1 MIHFFS
7 IRIIGR
13 QLFIGLSSLL
23 VYTSFIAGRKV
34 FKYPKL
40 TLFIATVL
48 IVYFL
53 FSGVLYEPLYN
64 VLVYLGYF
72 GTFLAG
78 ILYPYSFTS
87 VAATAILLIIAK
99 TQNVLYAGLV
109 ASFGALLS
117 DLAIFFFVKRSFG
130 DEVLRLSKE
139 PAIQRF
145 SRRIRPSIRAPLI
158 VAFASIL
165 IASPLPTE
173 IGIMLMTSVK
183 KISTKKFAVIVYAL
197 HVSAIYV
204 ILFIGSR
211 I

>member
-1 MIHFFS
+1 
-7 IRIIGR
+7 
-13 QLFIGLSSLL
+13 
-23 VYTSFIAGRKV
+23 V

-48 IVYFL
+48 LVYFL
-53 FSGVLYEPLYN
+53 FSGILYEPLHS

-78 ILYPYSFTS
+78 MLYPYSFTS

-99 TQNVLYAGLV
+99 TQTVLYAGLV

-130 DEVLRLSKE
+130 DEVQKLSKE
-139 PAIQRF
+139 PAIQRL
-145 SRRIRPSIRAPLI
+145 SKWIRPSVRVPL
-158 VAFASIL
+158 VVVLASIL

-173 IGIMLMTSVK
+173 IGIVLMTSVK
-183 KISTKKFAVIVYAL
+183 KVSIKKFAVIVYAL

-204 ILFIGSR
+204 ILLIGNSV
-211 I
+211 

>member
-1 MIHFFS
+1 
-7 IRIIGR
+7 
-13 QLFIGLSSLL
+13 
-23 VYTSFIAGRKV
+23 V

-40 TLFIATVL
+40 TLFIVTVL
-48 IVYFL
+48 LVYFL
-53 FSGVLYEPLYN
+53 FSGVLYGPLHN

-78 ILYPYSFTS
+78 VLYPYSFTS

-99 TQNVLYAGLV
+99 TQNLIYAGLV

-117 DLAIFFFVKRSFG
+117 DLAIFFFVKRGFG
-130 DEVLRLSKE
+130 DEVKKLAKE
-139 PAIQRF
+139 PAIQKLGK
-145 SRRIRPSIRAPLI
+145 RIRPSTRMPLV
-158 VAFASIL
+158 VALASIL

-183 KISTKKFAVIVYAL
+183 KISTRKFAVIVYIL
-197 HVSAIYV
+197 HVSAIYG
-204 ILFIGSR
+204 ILIIGKG

>member
-1 MIHFFS
+1 
-7 IRIIGR
+7 
-13 QLFIGLSSLL
+13 
-23 VYTSFIAGRKV
+23 V

-40 TLFIATVL
+40 SLFIVTVL
-48 IVYFL
+48 LVYFL
-53 FSGVLYEPLYN
+53 FSGVLYGPLHN

-78 ILYPYSFTS
+78 VLYPYSFTS

-99 TQNVLYAGLV
+99 TQNLLYAGLV

-117 DLAIFFFVKRSFG
+117 DLAIFFFVKRGFG
-130 DEVLRLSKE
+130 DEVQILAKE
-139 PAIQRF
+139 PAIQRLGK
-145 SRRIRPSIRAPLI
+145 RIRPSIRVPLV
-158 VAFASIL
+158 VALASVL

-183 KISTKKFAVIVYAL
+183 KISTRKFAVIVYVL

-204 ILFIGSR
+204 ILLIGKG

>member
-1 MIHFFS
+1 M
-7 IRIIGR
+7 
-13 QLFIGLSSLL
+13 
-23 VYTSFIAGRKV
+23 
-34 FKYPKL
+34 FKCPKL

-48 IVYFL
+48 VVYFL
-53 FSGVLYEPLYN
+53 FSGILYTPLHN

-78 ILYPYSFTS
+78 LLYPYSFTS

-99 TQNVLYAGLV
+99 TQNLLYAGLI

-117 DLAIFFFVKRSFG
+117 DLAIFFFVKRGFC
-130 DEVLRLSKE
+130 DEVLKLSKE
-139 PAIQRF
+139 PTIQRF
-145 SRRIRPSIRAPLI
+145 SRWIRPSFRAPLI
-158 VAFASIL
+158 VVLASIL

-183 KISTKKFAVIVYAL
+183 QISTRKFAVVVYAL

-204 ILFIGSR
+204 ILLVGNKI
-211 I
+211 

>member
-1 MIHFFS
+1 
-7 IRIIGR
+7 
-13 QLFIGLSSLL
+13 
-23 VYTSFIAGRKV
+23 V

-48 IVYFL
+48 LVYFL
-53 FSGVLYEPLYN
+53 FSGVLYEPLHN

-78 ILYPYSFTS
+78 VLYPYSFTS

-130 DEVLRLSKE
+130 DEVQRLSKE
-139 PAIQRF
+139 PAIQRL
-145 SRRIRPSIRAPLI
+145 SNWIRPSVRMPLV
-158 VAFASIL
+158 VALASIL

-173 IGIMLMTSVK
+173 IGIMLMASVK
-183 KISTKKFAVIVYAL
+183 KMSTKKFAVIVYVL

-204 ILFIGSR
+204 ILLIGNR
-211 I
+211 V

>member
-1 MIHFFS
+1 M
-7 IRIIGR
+7 
-13 QLFIGLSSLL
+13 
-23 VYTSFIAGRKV
+23 

-53 FSGVLYEPLYN
+53 FSGILYEPLHSA
-64 VLVYLGYF
+64 LVYLGYF

-78 ILYPYSFTS
+78 VLYPYSFTS

-99 TQNVLYAGLV
+99 TQDVLYAGLV
-109 ASFGALLS
+109 ASVGALLS

-130 DEVLRLSKE
+130 DEVQKLSKA
-139 PAIQRF
+139 PAVQALG
-145 SRRIRPSIRAPLI
+145 RRIPQSIRGPLL
-158 VAFASIL
+158 VALASVL

-173 IGIMLMTSVK
+173 IGILLMTSVRK
-183 KISTKKFAVIVYAL
+183 VSTRKFAVIVYVL

-204 ILFIGSR
+204 ILLIGGR
-211 I
+211 V

>member
-1 MIHFFS
+1 M
-7 IRIIGR
+7 
-13 QLFIGLSSLL
+13 
-23 VYTSFIAGRKV
+23 

-40 TLFIATVL
+40 TLFIASVL
-48 IVYFL
+48 LVYFL
-53 FSGVLYEPLYN
+53 FSGVLYEPLHN
-64 VLVYLGYF
+64 VLAYLDYF

-99 TQNVLYAGLV
+99 SQNVLYAGFV

-117 DLAIFFFVKRSFG
+117 DLAIFFLVKRGFC
-130 DEVLRLSKE
+130 DEVLKLSKE
-139 PAIQRF
+139 PAVQRL
-145 SRRIRPSIRAPLI
+145 SRMIHPSFRVPLL
-158 VAFASIL
+158 VALASVL

-173 IGIMLMTSVK
+173 IGIMLLSSVK
-183 KISTKKFAVIVYAL
+183 KMSTARFAVIVYVL

-204 ILFIGSR
+204 ILLVGNR

>member
-1 MIHFFS
+1 M
-7 IRIIGR
+7 
-13 QLFIGLSSLL
+13 
-23 VYTSFIAGRKV
+23 
-34 FKYPKL
+34 FKYPRL

-53 FSGVLYEPLYN
+53 FSGMLYAPLHN

-72 GTFLAG
+72 GSFLAG
-78 ILYPYSFTS
+78 LLYPYSFTS
-87 VAATAILLIIAK
+87 AAATAILLIIGQ

-117 DLAIFFFVKRSFG
+117 DLAIFFFVKCGFC
-130 DEVLRLSKE
+130 DEVQRLSKE
-139 PAIQRF
+139 NAVQRL
-145 SRRIRPSIRAPLI
+145 SQMIRPSIRVPLL
-158 VAFASIL
+158 VALASIL

-173 IGIMLMTSVK
+173 IGIMLMSSVK
-183 KISTKKFAVIVYAL
+183 KMSTARFAVIVYVL

-204 ILFIGSR
+204 ILVIGNR

>member
-1 MIHFFS
+1 
-7 IRIIGR
+7 
-13 QLFIGLSSLL
+13 
-23 VYTSFIAGRKV
+23 V

-48 IVYFL
+48 LVYFL
-53 FSGVLYEPLYN
+53 FSGVLYEPLHN
-64 VLVYLGYF
+64 MLVYLGYF

-78 ILYPYSFTS
+78 VLYPYSFTS

-130 DEVLRLSKE
+130 DEVQRLSKE
-139 PAIQRF
+139 PAIQRL
-145 SRRIRPSIRAPLI
+145 SNWIRPSVRMPLV
-158 VAFASIL
+158 VALASIL

-173 IGIMLMTSVK
+173 IGIMLMASVK
-183 KISTKKFAVIVYAL
+183 KMSTKKFAVIVYVL

-204 ILFIGSR
+204 ILLIGNR
-211 I
+211 V

>member
-1 MIHFFS
+1 M
-7 IRIIGR
+7 
-13 QLFIGLSSLL
+13 
-23 VYTSFIAGRKV
+23 

-40 TLFIATVL
+40 TLFIVTVL
-48 IVYFL
+48 LVYVL
-53 FSGVLYEPLYN
+53 FSGVLYGPLHN

-78 ILYPYSFTS
+78 VLYPYSFTS

-99 TQNVLYAGLV
+99 TQNLFYAGIA

-130 DEVLRLSKE
+130 DEVQRLSKE
-139 PAIQRF
+139 PAIHRLCQIIHPRL
-145 SRRIRPSIRAPLI
+145 RVPL
-158 VAFASIL
+158 VVVLASVL

-183 KISTKKFAVIVYAL
+183 KVSTRKFAAIVYVL

-204 ILFIGSR
+204 ILLLGKGT
-211 I
+211 

>member
-1 MIHFFS
+1 MGTF
-7 IRIIGR
+7 
-13 QLFIGLSSLL
+13 LL
-23 VYTSFIAGRKV
+23 VVFSDSLDFFYVGRKV

-48 IVYFL
+48 LVYFL
-53 FSGVLYEPLYN
+53 FSGILYEPLHN

-78 ILYPYSFTS
+78 LLYPYSFTS

-130 DEVLRLSKE
+130 DEVQKTLK
-139 PAIQRF
+139 
-145 SRRIRPSIRAPLI
+145 
-158 VAFASIL
+158 
-165 IASPLPTE
+165 
-173 IGIMLMTSVK
+173 GTSH
-183 KISTKKFAVIVYAL
+183 SET
-197 HVSAIYV
+197 
-204 ILFIGSR
+204 
-211 I
+211 